1 MMILLYY
8 VNLFLVLVGFNRF
21 IIRERIDSVV
31 VRRVNVEFGYR
42 EWSRNWNSYDLKVCN
57 RIGFGNISVMVIY
70 LLIKIL
76 KLVKD

>member
-21 IIRERIDSVV
+21 IISERIDSVV

-57 RIGFGNISVMVIY
+57 GIGFSNIMVIY
-70 LLIKIL
+70 LLIKI
-76 KLVKD
+76 KILVKD